1 MSRINT
7 NVQSLVAQ
15 HVLGRQ
21 NQDLNTSL
29 QRLSTGLKINTGK
42 DNPAGLIASENLRRE
57 QAGISQAIVN
67 TERANNMIGT
77 ADGALNEVSALLV
90 ELQTLVTDTANSGGL
105 SSEEINANQLQVDAI
120 LNSINR
126 IANSTQFGGKK
137 LLDGSLDYTTSSV
150 SSTNLSEVK
159 INSAR
164 LADGVTKSVRVEVS
178 TAATF
183 GQLAFSGDTVGS
195 NSVTLAVGGNNG
207 TENLSFAAN
216 TAVSAVAA
224 AVNALTDVTGVSATV
239 TAGAGS
245 AVDTLY
251 FNSTGYGEDAF
262 VSVEAVSGSFTVSG
276 GSSSTRDV
284 GTDAVVLVNGQNAE
298 ISGLTASL
306 RTATLDVDLTMTA
319 AFGGATGNTTFGIT
333 GGGAEF
339 MIGGDVT
346 TANKSSIGVGSVSTA
361 SLGNATTGAL
371 ATLATGGSN
380 SLAGGNGVDA
390 QLIVNAAIS
399 EVSNL
404 RGRLGAF
411 QKFTISPTMNSLEVA
426 LENASAAE
434 SAIRDTDFA
443 AETSA
448 LTRSQILS
456 NVATNVLAMA
466 NAMPQSVLSLLG

>member
-7 NVQSLVAQ
+7 NVQSIVAQ

-21 NQDLNTSL
+21 NKGMETSL
-29 QRLSTGLKINTGK
+29 TRLSTGLKINAAK

-67 TERANNMIGT
+67 AERANNMIGT
-77 ADGALNEVSALLV
+77 ADGALNEVSALLT
-90 ELQTLVTDTANSGGL
+90 ELQSLVTETANSGGL
-105 SSEEINANQLQVDAI
+105 SQEEINANQLQVDSI
-120 LNSINR
+120 LNSVNR

-150 SSTNLSEVK
+150 SSSNLSEVK

-164 LADGVTKSVRVEVS
+164 LADGVTKSVRVEVT

-195 NSVTLAVGGNNG
+195 GAITIAVGGNDG
-207 TENLSFAAN
+207 AENLSFAAS

-224 AVNALTDVTGVSATV
+224 AVNALKDVTGVSATI

-251 FNSTGYGEDAF
+251 FNSTGYGDDAF

-276 GSSSTRDV
+276 GSSSTRDA
-284 GTDAVVLVNGQNAE
+284 GSDAVVLVNGQNAE
-298 ISGLTASL
+298 TDGLQASL
-306 RTATLDVDLTMTA
+306 RTSTLDVDLTLTSS
-319 AFGGATGNTTFGIT
+319 FGGSTGATTFGIT

-346 TANKSSIGVGSVSTA
+346 TANKSSIGIGSVSTS
-361 SLGNATTGAL
+361 SLGNSTSGVL
-371 ATLATGGSN
+371 GTLATGGSN

-390 QLIVNAAIS
+390 QEIVKAAIS

-404 RGRLGAF
+404 RGRLGSF

-426 LENASAAE
+426 FENASAAE

-466 NAMPQSVLSLLG
+466 NAQPQSVLGLLG